1 MTAPTDAKTRD
12 FNGITIPTAG
22 TFSID
27 PAHTRVGF
35 VARHLMVSKV
45 RGSFTSAKG
54 TVTIAEDPLQSTVD
68 IEIDAAS
75 IDTGVADRDGHLK
88 SADFLNVEQHPVLT
102 FKSTSIVGL
111 KNNEFQLLGDLT
123 IKGVTKQVELDV
135 EFEGYAKSPWGQEVI
150 GFSAT
155 TEIDREEWDMTWN
168 QALETGGVLVGRKVK
183 IEIGAEA
190 IRQA

>member
-1 MTAPTDAKTRD
+1 MVSLTCASLPGALDKKDSAVSIVVEANIFSAAHQEDIMTAPTDAKTRD

-135 EFEGYAKSPWGQEVI
+135 EFEGYAKSPWGQE
-150 GFSAT
+150 
-155 TEIDREEWDMTWN
+155 
-168 QALETGGVLVGRKVK
+168 
-183 IEIGAEA
+183 
-190 IRQA
+190 

>member
-1 MTAPTDAKTRD
+1 MTSPANTREL
-12 FNGITIPTAG
+12 NGVTIPTAG
-22 TFSID
+22 TFTID

-54 TVTIAEDPLQSTVD
+54 SITIAEDPLQSTVD

-75 IDTGVADRDGHLK
+75 IDTGVADRDGHLR

-102 FKSTSIVGL
+102 FKSTKIESF
-111 KNNEFQLLGDLT
+111 KDNEFKLLGDLT
-123 IKGVTKQVELDV
+123 IRGVSKQVELEV

-155 TEIDREEWDMTWN
+155 TEIDREEWDITWN
-168 QALETGGVLVGRKVK
+168 QALETGGVLVGKKIK
-183 IEIGAEA
+183 IEIGAEG
-190 IRQA
+190 IRQD

>member
-1 MTAPTDAKTRD
+1 MTSPANTREL
-12 FNGITIPTAG
+12 NGVTIPTAG
-22 TFSID
+22 TFTID

-54 TVTIAEDPLQSTVD
+54 SITIADDPLQSTVD

-75 IDTGVADRDGHLK
+75 IDTGVADRDGHLR

-102 FKSTSIVGL
+102 FKSTQIESF
-111 KNNEFQLLGDLT
+111 KDNEFKLLGDLT
-123 IKGVTKQVELDV
+123 IRGVSKQVELEV

-155 TEIDREEWDMTWN
+155 TEIDREEWDITWN
-168 QALETGGVLVGRKVK
+168 QALETGGVLVGKKIK
-183 IEIGAEA
+183 IEIGAEG
-190 IRQA
+190 IRQG